1 MAAIIGW
8 GANFAPRD
16 WAFCHGQLLA
26 ISSNT
31 ALYSLLGTIYGGDG
45 RTTFAL
51 PDLRGR
57 APIGAGQSPGTSF
70 WQQGARAGSETET
83 LTAAQMPVHN
93 HTATT
98 SGMQAIIPVATG
110 NANETQPSNT
120 RVLATANAGF
130 NPVSSIYTEAS
141 NADTN
146 LAPGAVSGSVT
157 IGNAGASQPFSIV
170 QPISAIQFLIAVQG
184 LYPSRN

>member
-8 GANFAPRD
+8 GATFAPRD

-31 ALYSLLGTIYGGDG
+31 ALFSLLGTTYGGDG

-51 PDLRGR
+51 PELRGR

-70 WQQGARAGSETET
+70 WPQGARAGSETET
-83 LTAAQMPVHN
+83 LTQAQMPLHN

-98 SGMQAIIPVATG
+98 AGMQAIIPVATG
-110 NANETQPSNT
+110 NADETQPSNT
-120 RVLATANAGF
+120 RVLATSNAGLAAAS
-130 NPVSSIYTEAS
+130 NIYTDAS

-170 QPISAIQFLIAVQG
+170 QPISAIQFIIAVQG
-184 LYPSRN
+184 IYPSRN